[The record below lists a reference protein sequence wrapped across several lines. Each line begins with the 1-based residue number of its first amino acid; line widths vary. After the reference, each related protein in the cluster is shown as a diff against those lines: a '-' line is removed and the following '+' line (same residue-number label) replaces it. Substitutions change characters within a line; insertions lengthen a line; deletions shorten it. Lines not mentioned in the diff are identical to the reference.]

1 MFWKYLQN
9 DHFWVIPS
17 RTYLDSYVTHTH
29 SLQTVG
35 LCESW
40 FKLAASAIHLRS
52 SSSPLHSCCLALW
65 EENEGR
71 VYAGWGRP
79 LLRAANRTGCDW
91 TPEEDGDNRKCDY
104 GCRDLEGER
113 YGCGCHSD
121 RQRHT
126 HSSHEKVWQRH
137 EGLSEDNVK
146 AFGLNLCQLSFG
158 YNFLSTFM
166 HLRPFCFPSTSRGK
180 PCRAGRSCFDCL
192 CSKLSSLSSHGFIH
206 KIKFKALSLI
216 RSPPALC
223 LQ

>member
-1 MFWKYLQN
+1 M
-9 DHFWVIPS
+9 S
-17 RTYLDSYVTHTH
+17 HTH

-40 FKLAASAIHLRS
+40 FKPAASAIHLRS
-52 SSSPLHSCCLALW
+52 SSSPLHSRCLALW
-65 EENEGR
+65 EENEDR
-71 VYAGWGRP
+71 AYAGWGRP
-79 LLRAANRTGCDW
+79 LVRAANRTGCDW

-104 GCRDLEGER
+104 GCRDLESER
-113 YGCGCHSD
+113 YGCGSHSD
-121 RQRHT
+121 RQRHP

-146 AFGLNLCQLSFG
+146 LSVSIFVS
-158 YNFLSTFM
+158 YPLATTLSTFM
-166 HLRPFCFPSTSRGK
+166 HLRPLCFPSTSRGK

-206 KIKFKALSLI
+206 KIKFKAWSLI